1 MTKYSIP
8 TKVYHY
14 VCMQCSNTDQSLIS
28 DEYVFNIPKSDKHIT
43 LHHVSNGDYTGYT
56 QCEECGSDLIE
67 RYPFYS
73 LMDKLT
79 NVCPFAGN
87 LDGEALGQSQRA
99 CPEFEYMSDQH
110 EFDWDDRLQQ
120 PTEGTNFCCASY
132 GTDEHDKGCFIGF
145 AWIPAS

>member
-1 MTKYSIP
+1 MAK
-8 TKVYHY
+8 KVFHY

-28 DEYVFNIPKSDKHIT
+28 DEYVFNMPKSDKHIT

-73 LMDKLT
+73 LKDKPTL
-79 NVCPFAGN
+79 CPY
-87 LDGEALGQSQRA
+87 EALGQKQRA

-110 EFDWDDRLQQ
+110 EADWDDKLQQ
-120 PTEGTNFCCASY
+120 PTEGTPFLCTNY
-132 GTDEHDKGCFIGF
+132 GTDDADNGCFIGF

>member
-1 MTKYSIP
+1 MKKGYT
-8 TKVYHY
+8 YH
-14 VCMQCSNTDQSLIS
+14 CTQCGNKDQSLIT

-43 LHHVSNGDYTGYT
+43 LYHVSDGEYSGYS

-67 RYPFYS
+67 DRNTYVCEPYEATPT
-73 LMDKLT
+73 L
-79 NVCPFAGN
+79 CPFAGN

>member
-1 MTKYSIP
+1 MAKYSIP

-28 DEYVFNIPKSDKHIT
+28 DEYVFNMPKSDKHIT

-56 QCEECGSDLIE
+56 QCEECGGDLIE
-67 RYPFYS
+67 RYPLNS
-73 LMDKLT
+73 LRDKKTL
-79 NVCPFAGN
+79 CPY
-87 LDGEALGQSQRA
+87 EALGQKQRA

-110 EFDWDDRLQQ
+110 EADWDDKLQH
-120 PTEGTNFCCASY
+120 PTEGTPFLCANY
-132 GTDEHDKGCFIGF
+132 GTDDADNGCFIGF